1 MSLWTPA
8 LRYEIGIPPIV
19 LFSLMMTFVFNF
31 LGDTVCIDCDWY
43 YKILGR
49 TSVDII
55 KSGGYKISALDIE
68 SKILLHP
75 QVAECAVIGVPSDGK
90 WWTIHAAH
98 VNCQG
103 CVLST
108 ILICIG
114 ISSQCLVWD
123 DGDDT
128 GCPG

>member
-8 LRYEIGIPPIV
+8 LRYEIGIPPKV

-31 LGDTVCIDCDWY
+31 LGDTVCIDCDGH

-75 QVAECAVIGVPSDGK
+75 CVAECAVIGVPSDGK
-90 WWTIHAAH
+90 
-98 VNCQG
+98 
-103 CVLST
+103 
-108 ILICIG
+108 
-114 ISSQCLVWD
+114 
-123 DGDDT
+123 
-128 GCPG
+128 

>member
-1 MSLWTPA
+1 MSASMNKGCNICAIMLA
-8 LRYEIGIPPIV
+8 V
-19 LFSLMMTFVFNF
+19 LYKWDYRELMKTQPLSARANCQLLTCTYFDSDPFVFNF
-31 LGDTVCIDCDWY
+31 SGDTVCIDSDGY

-90 WWTIHAAH
+90 
-98 VNCQG
+98 
-103 CVLST
+103 
-108 ILICIG
+108 
-114 ISSQCLVWD
+114 
-123 DGDDT
+123 
-128 GCPG
+128 